1 LKLDF
6 SKIFRK
12 LSPKANRIYHDKN
25 RLNSLIKEGMK
36 LLFSNKAFAD
46 LIDDIKIALQLIK
59 SYYKGEYRA
68 VSKKNIIMIIIGFI
82 YLVNPM
88 DVVPDFLLGGFID
101 DAAVFAYII
110 KLIHNEL
117 ASFTLWKSKLDL
129 NESTIEADEE
139 DYEID

>member
-1 LKLDF
+1 
-6 SKIFRK
+6 
-12 LSPKANRIYHDKN
+12 
-25 RLNSLIKEGMK
+25 MK